1 MQGTFL
7 YSNYNIAPFDS
18 AGMEVVDIED
28 LDELQHLKMF
38 MCNDVLPVW
47 ISVHHVC
54 A

>member
-1 MQGTFL
+1 MQCPFL

-38 MCNDVLPVW
+38 MCNDVLPV
-47 ISVHHVC
+47 
-54 A
+54 